1 MSQQIWR
8 RLSQAFFIIASLL
21 VGSQFYRFYLY
32 LEGIGSAAS
41 RPPGVEG
48 YLPIAALVGLK
59 YWLSTGNW
67 DPVHPAGLTLL
78 LFFLIISWLLH
89 KSFCSWICPIGTL
102 FEGVSWL
109 GQKLGLPGHRQPWP
123 RRNLILTGLDWLLRS
138 IKYLFMAFFLYY
150 VLLMMGGVELVA
162 YLQTPYMAL
171 ADVAMLQFF
180 LQPGPVF
187 LTVVGTFLFG
197 SLLGT
202 NLWCRY
208 LCPYGAL
215 MGLLGSLGLS
225 RIQRNSQT
233 CIGCQACN
241 RACPNWIQVA
251 ESNTVHSPDC
261 HLCLQ
266 CVSSCPVPG
275 TLKPGFWS
283 RWVGRETFLLALLV
297 LGLFL
302 LVYFWACLTGHWDN
316 GFSIDFY
323 RQMRAFYTGHP

>member
-1 MSQQIWR
+1 MSQQFWR
-8 RLSQAFFIIASLL
+8 RLSQAFFVLASLWI
-21 VGSQFYRFYLY
+21 GYQFYQFYLY
-32 LEGIGSAAS
+32 LEGTGPAAS

-59 YWLSTGNW
+59 YWLTTGNW

-78 LFFLIISWLLH
+78 LFFLAISWLLH
-89 KSFCSWICPIGTL
+89 KAFCSWICPIGSL
-102 FEGVSWL
+102 FESVSWL
-109 GQKLGLPGHRQPWP
+109 GRKLGLPGHKQPWP
-123 RRNLILTGLDWLLRS
+123 RRHLVLKILDWLLRS
-138 IKYLFMAFFLYY
+138 IKYILMIFFLYY
-150 VLLMMGGVELVA
+150 ILLGMSGEELAA

-180 LQPGPVF
+180 LSPGTVF
-187 LTVVGTFLFG
+187 LTVVGIFLLG
-197 SLLGT
+197 SLFGT

-215 MGLLGSLGLS
+215 MGVMGILGLS
-225 RIQRNSQT
+225 RIQRDSNS
-233 CIGCQACN
+233 CINCQACN
-241 RACPNWIQVA
+241 RACPNWLPVA
-251 ESNTVHSPDC
+251 ESRRVHSPDC

-266 CVSSCPVPG
+266 CVSACPVPG

-283 RWVGRETFLLALLV
+283 RFTGKEAMTVAVLV

-302 LVYFWACLTGHWDN
+302 LVYVVARLTGHWDN
-316 GFSIDFY
+316 GLSIDFY